1 METNSKSKVR
11 QNITGLLLCAGMSGR
26 MGKSKALMIYE
37 ELPFAVSIIKKMLIV
52 CSKVIVVLG
61 HESEKV
67 KAGIYKHLD
76 KTEISKLRFVLNENY
91 KSGMFSS
98 LQCGLKN
105 QTNTD
110 WILYHFVDQPA
121 IPESFYKD
129 FTKQISENVNWLQ
142 PSFKNNLGHPI
153 LFNNDVVKCILES
166 EKNKSLRDIKN
177 DNLIKPKIWECNYSE
192 VLQDVDTLEQYNN
205 LAVKQ

>member
-11 QNITGLLLCAGMSGR
+11 QNITGLFLCAGMSGR
-26 MGKSKALMIYE
+26 MGASKALMIHE
-37 ELPFAVSIIKKMLIV
+37 ELPFAVTILKKLLLV
-52 CSKVIVVLG
+52 CSEVSVVLG

-67 KAGIYKHLD
+67 KAVILNYLD
-76 KTEISKLRFVLNENY
+76 KTEISKLRFALNENY

-105 QTNTD
+105 QTNAD
-110 WILYHFVDQPA
+110 WILYHFVDQPT
-121 IPESFYKD
+121 IPISFY
-129 FTKQISENVNWLQ
+129 SEFVSQLSGQVNWLQ
-142 PSFKNNLGHPI
+142 PSFKNNHGHPI
-153 LFNNDVVKCILES
+153 LFNNDVVKRILES
-166 EKNKSLRDIKN
+166 DKNKSLRDIKN
-177 DNLIKPKIWECNYSE
+177 DNLIKPKIWECNYPE